1 MVWKRKRKP
10 VLTENMKNIMF
21 IRGLEGSDSSLEIKL
36 EVRKVTD
43 SMQEQT
49 EQLKAAGHK
58 KGLSGSTI
66 KIIAIVAMLID
77 HIGAVIVER
86 MILNNSKGGFIAHD
100 GLYQLDMVLRSIGR
114 IGFPIFC
121 FLLVEGFLH
130 TRNVKKYALRLGI
143 FALISEIPFDL
154 AFSGRVFFLGYQNV
168 FFTLFIGLLVM
179 IAFRAT
185 EQNENLPTA
194 VKYLLDVL
202 AFAAGAGLAT
212 WLQTDYNGIGVAC
225 IMAIYVFRRNRIWQ
239 LIAGC
244 AAFLWEIP
252 APLAFLPIAFYN
264 GERGLKMK
272 YFFYVFYPA
281 HLLVLYL
288 IAWGMGL
295 A

>member
-1 MVWKRKRKP
+1 M
-10 VLTENMKNIMF
+10 TG
-21 IRGLEGSDSSLEIKL
+21 GLEIEDEI
-36 EVRKVTD
+36 RKVTD

-49 EQLKAAGHK
+49 EQLSAAVHK

-100 GLYQLDMVLRSIGR
+100 GFYQLDMVLRSIGR

-130 TRNVKKYALRLGI
+130 TGNVKKYALRLGI

-179 IAFRAT
+179 IAFRAV
-185 EQNENLPTA
+185 EQNEKLRTA

-202 AFAAGAGLAT
+202 AFAAGVGLAI
-212 WLQTDYNGIGVAC
+212 WLKTDYNGIGVAC

-244 AAFLWEIP
+244 AVFLWEIP

-272 YFFYVFYPA
+272 YFFYIFYPA

-288 IAWGMGL
+288 IAWSMGL